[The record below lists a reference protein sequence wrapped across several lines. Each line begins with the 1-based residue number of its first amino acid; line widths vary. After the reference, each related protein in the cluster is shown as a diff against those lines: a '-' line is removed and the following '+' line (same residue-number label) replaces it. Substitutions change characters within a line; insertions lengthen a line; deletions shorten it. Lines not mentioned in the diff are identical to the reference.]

1 MIHCCT
7 TKSQWVIAALATVG
21 MAWMTMCGCTRNRQR
36 TIMPAGLSL
45 KTGDVMLR
53 RGSGMTSRAVLMAD
67 HGGGYSHIGI
77 AVDSAGVMMVVHAV
91 PGEPDYEGDP
101 DRVKME
107 PVDKFYAR
115 ENAVTGGV
123 MRCTDSVAAM
133 RAAQVALEIY
143 RRGTLF
149 DHEYDDSD
157 TTKMYCCELVEFAYK
172 RAGIT
177 LAVEP
182 RHNFDLLG
190 MKLRNVI
197 MPSDFISSP
206 RLKSITNF

>member
-1 MIHCCT
+1 ME
-7 TKSQWVIAALATVG
+7 
-21 MAWMTMCGCTRNRQR
+21 
-36 TIMPAGLSL
+36 GL
-45 KTGDVMLR
+45 K
-53 RGSGMTSRAVLMAD
+53 
-67 HGGGYSHIGI
+67 
-77 AVDSAGVMMVVHAV
+77 
-91 PGEPDYEGDP
+91 
-101 DRVKME
+101 
-107 PVDKFYAR
+107 
-115 ENAVTGGV
+115 
-123 MRCTDSVAAM
+123 RCTSI
-133 RAAQVALEIY
+133 LNLY
-143 RRGTLF
+143 
-149 DHEYDDSD
+149 DSD